1 MVFLFAEYQ
10 MINRDREDT
19 LALICPEQYGS
30 TTQEQCENRT
40 GLLPL
45 TIHMGIYKR
54 KYIWLYTYFF
64 IMLFLF
70 GINTPILVTE

>member
-1 MVFLFAEYQ
+1 MFAEYQ

-54 KYIWLYTYFF
+54 KYIYTYFF

>member
-1 MVFLFAEYQ
+1 MFAEYQ

-54 KYIWLYTYFF
+54 KYIYGYIHTFLLCYFCLGL
-64 IMLFLF
+64 IRLSS
-70 GINTPILVTE
+70 